1 MNIVVCIVHTIMMGD
16 VEDPDLYV
24 AEPIWKWQQTEAGQ
38 WVMGNA
44 VDTPIWHRT
53 SDVFNYGYVY
63 TITAKLKAIDHTY
76 FKLKFQ

>member
-1 MNIVVCIVHTIMMGD
+1 MKIVECIVYKILMGD

-38 WVMGNA
+38 WVMDNA
-44 VDTPIWHRT
+44 VDVPMWHRT
-53 SDVFNYGYVY
+53 PDEFDYGHVY
-63 TITAKLKAIDHTY
+63 TITAKLKDIDYTF

>member
-1 MNIVVCIVHTIMMGD
+1 MKIVECIVYKISMGD

-38 WVMGNA
+38 WVMKNS
-44 VDTPIWHRT
+44 VDVPMWHRSVDHT
-53 SDVFNYGYVY
+53 SYGHLY
-63 TITAKLKAIDHTY
+63 TIHAKLKDIDYTY

>member
-1 MNIVVCIVHTIMMGD
+1 MKIVECIVHKIHMGD

-38 WVMGNA
+38 WVMENA
-44 VDTPIWHRT
+44 VDVPIWHRQL
-53 SDVFNYGYVY
+53 DVSHYGHIY
-63 TITAKLKAIDHTY
+63 TIHAKLKDIDHTY

>member
-1 MNIVVCIVHTIMMGD
+1 MKIVECIVHKITMGD

-24 AEPIWKWQQTEAGQ
+24 AEPIWKWQQTDAGK
-38 WVMGNA
+38 WVMENA

-53 SDVFNYGYVY
+53 TDDFNYGHVY

>member
-1 MNIVVCIVHTIMMGD
+1 MKIVECIVYKILMGD

-38 WVMGNA
+38 WVMDNA
-44 VDTPIWHRT
+44 VDVPMWHRT
-53 SDVFNYGYVY
+53 PDKFDYGHVY
-63 TITAKLKAIDHTY
+63 TITAKLKDIDYTF